1 MSSNNS
7 KANLSLAERIRL
19 SREQEERERR
29 RRAQE
34 ALHRLQE
41 QSSSHAS
48 AAPADASASASA
60 AMSTVGREFVTTTTL
75 PVAAATP
82 VAVGGGG
89 TSVVMHHNLDFIG
102 NCLEE
107 TCIADE
113 DERKFKGRSHVDNA
127 IYEIFYTNP
136 VKCCG
141 VVMEIGA
148 GDGLDGSVSHFFEQG
163 LNWKSILVEA
173 NPQKFKKLKEN
184 RPDAIAINAG
194 FCESGS
200 MTFDGEFHPE
210 DPDEIISE
218 AVSKWPYRPDASEDV
233 MCLSMSPLIR
243 QNLKVTHI
251 DVMSI
256 HISGDPLA
264 VIRKMDWTVR
274 VDIWIIVMDK
284 KTPEME
290 ERNKVVRSVLD
301 RNEYV
306 EADWDIKRWC
316 DESAKGRC
324 ENNTVFLRKNFNPL
338 YLQRSLKGRKQLRG
352 NSK

>member
-7 KANLSLAERIRL
+7 NSANLSLAERIRL

-41 QSSSHAS
+41 QSSRHAS

-60 AMSTVGREFVTTTTL
+60 AMSTVGREFVMRLNDVSVSGESARNDDDRVNTDARQQQTGSGDTADADADATGTDDDLQRRSLLEPEGDLVPARTDEEHSQQHGAEGGSVFSYAPSFASGAMTAISRTL
-75 PVAAATP
+75 S
-82 VAVGGGG
+82 AVTGY
-89 TSVVMHHNLDFIG
+89 TG
-102 NCLEE
+102 N
-107 TCIADE
+107 DE
-113 DERKFKGRSHVDNA
+113 DDDGGNSLTSYEKNVAHVD
-127 IYEIFYTNP
+127 
-136 VKCCG
+136 
-141 VVMEIGA
+141 
-148 GDGLDGSVSHFFEQG
+148 
-163 LNWKSILVEA
+163 
-173 NPQKFKKLKEN
+173 
-184 RPDAIAINAG
+184 
-194 FCESGS
+194 
-200 MTFDGEFHPE
+200 
-210 DPDEIISE
+210 
-218 AVSKWPYRPDASEDV
+218 
-233 MCLSMSPLIR
+233 
-243 QNLKVTHI
+243 
-251 DVMSI
+251 
-256 HISGDPLA
+256 GDPLA

-290 ERNKVVRSVLD
+290 ERNKVVKSVLD
-301 RNEYV
+301 RNEYI